1 MEAID
6 SNAIATFKKFIT
18 YMHGVNLYVEGKHIM
33 S

>member
-6 SNAIATFKKFIT
+6 SNAIATFEKFIT
-18 YMHGVNLYVEGKHIM
+18 CIHGVNLSIEGKHIM